1 MGAIFTGEMMKVS
14 IQELKDVTRKVL
26 LASGY
31 DDAESDIIMD
41 VLMYAQLRGNN
52 QGIVKLIGAGMP
64 KSTSAGE
71 ITIERET
78 KLSALLN
85 GADNQGMVV
94 VKRAVE
100 IAIEKARE
108 HGFGMVGT
116 NNTRSSTGAI
126 GYWAREV
133 ALQGFIGWAFAGSP
147 PTVATFNSYEP
158 VFGTN
163 PLAIGLPSAGDPLVL
178 DLATSA
184 MAWFGLMEAKTAGRS
199 IPNDVA
205 YDNQGNPTT
214 DPAKALEG
222 ALRPF
227 DRSYKG
233 SGLGLMVEALT
244 GPLVGAAFAGLGR
257 AYENW
262 GNLIMAIDP
271 ELLVDAATFKQQ
283 VSELV
288 TAVKSKKKLP
298 GVDELL
304 MPGERGDKVMKSVM
318 QAGEIEVEDN
328 LWDELRAK
336 IS

>member
-1 MGAIFTGEMMKVS
+1 MKVK
-14 IQELKDVTRKVL
+14 IGELKDVTRKVL

-31 DDAESDIIMD
+31 DESEADIILD

-64 KSTSAGE
+64 ANPNAGQ

-85 GADNQGMVV
+85 GDNNQGMVV
-94 VKRAVE
+94 VKRAVDM
-100 IAIEKARE
+100 ALEKARE

-116 NNTRSSTGAI
+116 NNTASSTGAI
-126 GYWAREV
+126 GYWARMMADE
-133 ALQGFIGWAFAGSP
+133 GFIGWAFAGSP
-147 PTVATFNSYEP
+147 PTVATHNSYEP

-163 PLAIGLPSAGDPLVL
+163 PVAIGIPTAGDPLVL
-178 DLATSA
+178 DIATSA
-184 MAWFGLMEAKTAGRS
+184 MAWFGLVEAKTAGRS
-199 IPNDVA
+199 IPGDVA
-205 YDNQGNPTT
+205 YDGDGNLTT

-233 SGLGLMVEALT
+233 AGLGLMIEALT
-244 GPLVGAAFAGLGR
+244 GPLVGAAFAGVGR
-257 AYENW
+257 AMENW
-262 GNLIMAIDP
+262 GNLILAIDP
-271 ELLVDAATFKQQ
+271 ELLVDREVFVQQ
-283 VSELV
+283 TSELAE
-288 TAVKSKKKLP
+288 AVKSKKRLP

-304 MPGERGDKVMKSVM
+304 LPGERGDQVMESVM
-318 QAGEIEVEDN
+318 AAGEIEVEEN
-328 LWDELRAK
+328 LWDQLRAK

>member
-1 MGAIFTGEMMKVS
+1 MKVS
-14 IQELKDVTRKVL
+14 IDELKDVTRKVL

-31 DDAESDIIMD
+31 DESEADIILD

-64 KSTSAGE
+64 KNPNAGQ

-85 GADNQGMVV
+85 GDNNQGMVV
-94 VKRAVE
+94 VNHVVE
-100 IAIEKARE
+100 MAIEKARE
-108 HGFGMVGT
+108 HGFGLVGT
-116 NNTRSSTGAI
+116 NNTASSTGAI
-126 GYWAREV
+126 GYWARKI
-133 ALQGFIGWAFAGSP
+133 ADAGFIGWIFAGSP

-163 PLAIGLPSAGDPLVL
+163 PLAIALPSDDDPLVL
-178 DLATSA
+178 DIATSA
-184 MAWFGLMEAKTAGRS
+184 MAWFGLMEAKTAGKS
-199 IPNDVA
+199 IPGDVA
-205 YDNQGNPTT
+205 YDNQGNLTT
-214 DPAKALEG
+214 DPARALEG

-227 DRSYKG
+227 DRNYKG

-257 AYENW
+257 AFENW
-262 GNLIMAIDP
+262 GNLVFAIDP
-271 ELLVDAATFKQQ
+271 ELLVDRATFKKQ

-298 GVDELL
+298 GVDDLL
-304 MPGERGDKVMKSVM
+304 MPGERGDRVMKSVLE
-318 QAGEIEVEDN
+318 AGEIEVEDN
-328 LWDELRAK
+328 LWAELRAK
-336 IS
+336 IG

>member
-1 MGAIFTGEMMKVS
+1 MK
-14 IQELKDVTRKVL
+14 IKIGELKDVTKKVL

-31 DDAESDIIMD
+31 DESEAGIILD

-52 QGIVKLIGAGMP
+52 QGIVKLIGAGIP
-64 KSTSAGE
+64 KSQQAGQ
-71 ITIERET
+71 ISIERET

-100 IAIEKARE
+100 MALEKARE
-108 HGFGMVGT
+108 HGFGMVVT

-126 GYWAREV
+126 GYWAREI
-133 ALQGFIGWAFAGSP
+133 ANEGFIGWAFAGSP

-163 PLAIGLPSAGDPLVL
+163 PLAIGMPSDGDPLVL
-178 DLATSA
+178 DIATSA
-184 MAWFGLMEAKTAGRS
+184 MAWFGLMEAKTAGKS
-199 IPNDVA
+199 IPDDVA
-205 YDNQGNPTT
+205 YDNEGHPTT

-227 DRSYKG
+227 DRNYKG

-244 GPLVGAAFAGLGR
+244 GPLVGATFAGLGR
-257 AYENW
+257 AFENW

-271 ELLVDAATFKQQ
+271 ELLVDSAVFKQQ
-283 VSELV
+283 VSELAE
-288 TAVKSKKKLP
+288 AVKSKKRLS

-304 MPGERGDKVMKSVM
+304 LPGERGDNVMKSVM